1 MDKIKNIELKLK
13 VLRGIVQSYL
23 PTMGNVVMNDILHG
37 IDKVENEV
45 LELEKIEN
53 YNQASLSPTKS
64 KKTQKEMVNHPSH
77 YQGTMI
83 NGQPIECIDIMEA
96 TKGWFQTAIFCEL
109 NAFKYNWRVGDKD
122 MVPQELGKISW
133 YGNKASE
140 LWKENLSWYYPKNGH
155 SYAVIDLGE
164 LKMKNP
170 GTGEWVE
177 STLYTDGKGFYVRE
191 DKDFA
196 SKFVKG
202 EEQ

>member
-1 MDKIKNIELKLK
+1 MDKIKNIGLKLE
-13 VLRGIVQSYL
+13 VLKGTVQSYL
-23 PTMGNVVMNDILHG
+23 PTMGNVAMNNILREIEEIEG
-37 IDKVENEV
+37 EV
-45 LELEKIEN
+45 LEMEKIEN
-53 YNQASLSPTKS
+53 YNKASLSHTQS
-64 KKTQKEMVNHPSH
+64 KETQKEMVNHPSH
-77 YQGTMI
+77 YQGATV
-83 NGQPIECIDIMEA
+83 NGLPVECIDIMEA
-96 TKGWFQTAIFCEL
+96 KKGWFQTAVFCEL
-109 NAFKYNWRVGDKD
+109 NAFKYNWRIGDKD

-170 GTGEWVE
+170 STGEWID

-191 DKDFA
+191 CSDFS

-202 EEQ
+202 GKQ